1 MPNYLKIKC
10 DNYLNSR
17 NLILFSIK
25 TNYPELDFSYYLFDG
40 SIVSKSIYRDFL
52 YDSKNFIDRYNKL
65 KKKYSNEWDMFN
77 NILKYHKGKYRKAKK
92 NVNIGRVGESLN
104 KTIFGKATK
113 KSIILYKRMT
123 SNIFESGIDFI
134 YIKYNR
140 NLKNFEYFFF
150 EVKATQ
156 NNYKSCEFKI
166 NSWYTLH
173 NFTTKYLFELE
184 SIKEKVFNSI
194 NLSDKEKS
202 LIRND
207 LRLLAQNLINKIKPS
222 NQFFFCSS
230 VYCEFFNG
238 KLVNIERD
246 ILLNKGYNYIFIIND
261 FYKII
266 REVYKCLEITI

>member
-10 DNYLNSR
+10 DNYLNFR
-17 NLILFSIK
+17 NLTLFSIR
-25 TNYPELDFSYYLFDG
+25 TNYPELDFSWYLFDG
-40 SIVSKSIYRDFL
+40 KTISKSIYRDFL
-52 YDSKNFIDRYNKL
+52 YDSNYFTDTYNNL
-65 KKKYSNEWDMFN
+65 KKKYSDEWDMFN

-92 NVNIGRVGESLN
+92 NVNIGRIGESLN
-104 KTIFGKATK
+104 KTIFGRATK

-134 YIKYNR
+134 YIRYNR
-140 NLKNFEYFFF
+140 TLKNFEYFFF

-166 NSWYTLH
+166 NSWYALD

-194 NLSDKEKS
+194 TLSDKEKS

-230 VYCEFFNG
+230 VYCEVFND
-238 KLVNIERD
+238 KLVNIARD

-266 REVYKCLEITI
+266 RDVYKCLEISI

>member
-10 DNYLNSR
+10 DNYLNFR
-17 NLILFSIK
+17 NLTLFSIR
-25 TNYPELDFSYYLFDG
+25 TNYPELDFSWYLFDG
-40 SIVSKSIYRDFL
+40 KTISKSIYRDFL
-52 YDSKNFIDRYNKL
+52 YDSNYFTDTYNNL
-65 KKKYSNEWDMFN
+65 KKKYSDEWDMFN

-92 NVNIGRVGESLN
+92 NVNIGRIGESLN
-104 KTIFGKATK
+104 KTIFGRATK
-113 KSIILYKRMT
+113 KSKILYKRMT

-134 YIKYNR
+134 YIRYNR
-140 NLKNFEYFFF
+140 TLKNFEYFFF

-166 NSWYTLH
+166 NSWYALD

-194 NLSDKEKS
+194 TLSDKEKF

-207 LRLLAQNLINKIKPS
+207 LRLLATNLINKIKPS

-230 VYCEFFNG
+230 VYCEVFND
-238 KLVNIERD
+238 KLVNIARD
-246 ILLNKGYNYIFIIND
+246 ILLNNGYNYIFIIND

-266 REVYKCLEITI
+266 RDVYKCLEITI